1 MSFPIVQC
9 RRKSKLTLNRFPKMT
24 METIKEALSSQFAQV
39 GSKKAEK
46 KWVFVSAS

>member
-1 MSFPIVQC
+1 
-9 RRKSKLTLNRFPKMT
+9 